1 MQNLNTQ
8 HLKDEQL
15 ANNWLKDNGIT
26 QTLFNKTQ
34 VFQLQA
40 YKAATNILKHNVEL
54 LKINEY
60 ELLTSYCKAML
71 NSRQR
76 KSMTKRNT
84 YQILNISTR
93 INRQL
98 FKQHRKLIKDT
109 QISNCV

>member
-1 MQNLNTQ
+1 MQNLNKQ

-15 ANNWLKDNGIT
+15 ANNWLIDNGIT
-26 QTLFNKTQ
+26 QTLFNKVQ

-40 YKAATNILKHNVEL
+40 YKAATNILKHNF
-54 LKINEY
+54 
-60 ELLTSYCKAML
+60 ELLTDKEKDLLINYCAAML

-76 KSMTKRNT
+76 NSITKRNT

-98 FKQHRKLIKDT
+98 FRQYRKIK
-109 QISNCV
+109 

>member
-1 MQNLNTQ
+1 MQHLNAQ

-15 ANNWLKDNGIT
+15 TNDWLKANGIT
-26 QTLFNKTQ
+26 QTLFNKVQ

-40 YKAATNILKHNVEL
+40 YKQATNILKHNVEL
-54 LKINEY
+54 LTDKEKD
-60 ELLTSYCKAML
+60 LLMNYCTTML

-76 KSMTKRNT
+76 NSITKRNT

-98 FKQHRKLIKDT
+98 FRQYRKIK
-109 QISNCV
+109 

>member
-1 MQNLNTQ
+1 MQNLSRQ

-26 QTLFNKTQ
+26 DKLFNETQ

-54 LKINEY
+54 LKTNEY
-60 ELLTSYCKAML
+60 ELLTSYCKQLL
-71 NSRQR
+71 NSKQR
-76 KSMTKRNT
+76 RSITARNT

-98 FKQHRKLIKDT
+98 FKQYRQLKNTDKQL
-109 QISNCV
+109 

>member
-1 MQNLNTQ
+1 MQNLYKQ

-15 ANNWLKDNGIT
+15 ANNWLIDNGIT
-26 QTLFNKTQ
+26 QTLFNKVQ

-54 LKINEY
+54 LKNNEY
-60 ELLTSYCKAML
+60 EELTSYCAAML

-76 KSMTKRNT
+76 NSITKRNT

-98 FKQHRKLIKDT
+98 FKQYRKIK
-109 QISNCV
+109 